1 MTFTKWWKE
10 NQNTIESNVSCQN
23 FTGIKADF
31 EACWHDGYKQAR
43 HLTRHS
49 SGRANLGTCCGVTI
63 ENNFKYCPVCGIPI
77 PPAA

>member
-10 NQNTIESNVSCQN
+10 NQNEIDNNISCQN

-43 HLTRHS
+43 HLTRQS
-49 SGRANLGTCCGVTI
+49 SERAEATHCDMCKLWHRENKFCPTCGAPP
-63 ENNFKYCPVCGIPI
+63 PV
-77 PPAA
+77 A